1 MMETKADLWA
11 VDADLRVIT
20 TNPITRKGDG
30 AAVMGRGCAREA
42 KQRIADLEYHFGHL
56 LREHGNRVMRLAEI
70 KPDGT
75 CALGLFSKDRAGT
88 VLASFPVKRHWKEE
102 AVPELLD
109 RAAGSPSSASSRPTT
124 ERGRAP
130 ASSGGRPASP
140 YPEKKERTML
150 KMQLGWEGA
159 SSTRC
164 SARTRT
170 KAWTGSFTVPSPTR
184 KTSWARPISPSPRP
198 SMPPGRRRP
207 THPTSRPPDARA
219 YQQEGRY
226 RTAPPVPQERRSP
239 WLRSP

>member
-1 MMETKADLWA
+1 MMEMKADLWV

-102 AVPELLD
+102 AVPELIGRSAEQLVALADKFGYERIALPRPGCGNGRLRWSEVRALLEPILD
-109 RAAGSPSSASSRPTT
+109 DR
-124 ERGRAP
+124 
-130 ASSGGRPASP
+130 
-140 YPEKKERTML
+140 
-150 KMQLGWEGA
+150 
-159 SSTRC
+159 
-164 SARTRT
+164 
-170 KAWTGSFTVPSPTR
+170 FTVVS
-184 KTSWARPISPSPRP
+184 K
-198 SMPPGRRRP
+198 
-207 THPTSRPPDARA
+207 
-219 YQQEGRY
+219 
-226 RTAPPVPQERRSP
+226 
-239 WLRSP
+239 